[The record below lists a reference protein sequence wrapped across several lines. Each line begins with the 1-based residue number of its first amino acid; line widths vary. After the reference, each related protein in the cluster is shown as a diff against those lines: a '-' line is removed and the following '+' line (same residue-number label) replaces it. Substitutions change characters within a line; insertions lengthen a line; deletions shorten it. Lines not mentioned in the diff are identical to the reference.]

1 MLNVTWLSEE
11 RGAAARATRIFL
23 GGSLSQRGFLVA
35 LFEFYPL
42 EKTVSVEYNQT
53 LFTTILHSF
62 ARDAAVPEV

>member
-35 LFEFYPL
+35 LFEFYPRIP
-42 EKTVSVEYNQT
+42 S
-53 LFTTILHSF
+53 TTIRETWNHY
-62 ARDAAVPEV
+62 